1 MIIYLT
7 NTHDQ
12 EVAVNLNMVTYM
24 EEHDDDTEINFSGEA
39 IYVKETIYQIRKK
52 IERGC
57 KK

>member
-7 NTHDQ
+7 NTHNQ

-24 EEHDDDTEINFSGEA
+24 EEQDDDTEINFSDEA
-39 IYVKETIYQIRKK
+39 IYVKETIYQIRKN

-57 KK
+57 